1 MDHQNNQKQTESGL
15 LLFDPLIILQDIIK
29 RWMIILL
36 AVLVVGIGAYISA
49 DLRYTPWYSST
60 TTYVV
65 SARGTSTTVFNS
77 LSSTTSMATLF
88 EKLLN
93 STLMHKAI
101 TEELGDIPFD
111 GTINATVIPETN
123 LINVTVTASDPR
135 TAFLVSQAI
144 IDRQNELTSKV
155 LDTTMLEV
163 LRSPI
168 VPTGPSNSS
177 NAMSQTKRAM
187 MLTAMAVTALMGLVF
202 FYRKTVRS
210 EAEAL
215 KVLTC
220 DCLGELPHEQKHK
233 TIISRIFR
241 RKSGVL
247 ITNPATS
254 FRYVEN
260 VRKLRRRVERLMHER
275 KVVMVTSLLEN
286 EGKSTV
292 AANLALALA
301 RKHSKVLLIDCD
313 LRKPAGYIL
322 MDVDN
327 NGKQLSDVI
336 TGKLDLADAVV
347 CDKKSSL
354 ELLVQFK
361 AVRNS
366 GDLISSGNMRAL
378 LDQVRQE
385 YDYVVLD
392 LPPMAEVSD
401 AEGMMELA
409 DASLLV
415 VRQNTAAAPA
425 VNKAVSDLSGGKA
438 KLLGCVVNNVYS
450 SRLFNGQGR
459 GYGYGYRYGRYGSY
473 GHYGRYGSYG
483 SKKTK

>member
-1 MDHQNNQKQTESGL
+1 MDQNTQNRNESNVL
-15 LLFDPLIILQDIIK
+15 LYDPLIVVRDVIK

-36 AVLVVGIGAYISA
+36 AALMMGIGAYIHADMSYVPQYSA
-49 DLRYTPWYSST
+49 T

-65 SARGTSTTVFNS
+65 AARGTSSTVFSS
-77 LSSTTSMATLF
+77 LSSTTSMASVF
-88 EKLLN
+88 QKLLN
-93 STLMHKAI
+93 STLMSKAI
-101 TEELGDIPFD
+101 AEDLGDIPFR
-111 GTINATVIPETN
+111 GTINASVISDTN

-144 IDRQNELTSKV
+144 IDHQSELTSLV
-155 LDTTMLEV
+155 LDSTALEV
-163 LRSPI
+163 LRSPT
-168 VPTGPSNSS
+168 VPTGPSNRP
-177 NAMSQTKRAM
+177 NAMGEAKRAM
-187 MLTAMAVTALMGLVF
+187 ALTTLAATALLGVLF
-202 FYRKTVRS
+202 LYRKTIRS

-215 KVLTC
+215 KVLNC
-220 DCLGELPHEQKHK
+220 DCLGELPHEKKHK
-233 TIISRIFR
+233 TIFSRIFR

-254 FRYVEN
+254 FRYVES
-260 VRKLRRRVERLMHER
+260 VRKLRRRVERLMHDR
-275 KVVMVTSLLEN
+275 KVIMVTSLLEN

-313 LRKPAGYIL
+313 LRKPACYIL
-322 MDVDN
+322 MDVDD

-336 TGKLDLADAVV
+336 CGKLPLADALV

-361 AVRNS
+361 AIRNS
-366 GDLISSGNMRAL
+366 GDLLSSGNMRRL
-378 LDQVRQE
+378 LELARSE

-415 VRQNTAAAPA
+415 VRQNAAPSPA
-425 VNKAVSDLSGGKA
+425 VNKAITDLSGGNA

-450 SRLFNGQGR
+450 SRMFSTQGQ
-459 GYGYGYRYGRYGSY
+459 GYGYGYGYGYGRYGHY
-473 GHYGRYGSYG
+473 GHYGHYG
-483 SKKTK
+483 SKKSK